1 MQRNADCENV
11 ETQPRESVSPSDGQ
25 PSEKQRIYIENQ
37 SRKLSKGL
45 GNDPSTEESS
55 RVGQITASKNFTLGC
70 EDVNQAQDS
79 SLPGKQSLLNQ
90 WPTKTALDSLRSETS
105 ASVSSSEPSGVA
117 KRLSSRPEVKKTF
130 VIIILCNKLF
140 HSRFQGTH

>member
-25 PSEKQRIYIENQ
+25 PSEKQRIDIANQ

-45 GNDPSTEESS
+45 GNDPSTEESA

-90 WPTKTALDSLRSETS
+90 WPTKTALDSLRSQTS